1 MGNSKIPE
9 TIISNIGLI
18 PEDGLQYGQLGN
30 LIALFSISRNGN
42 LVPSS
47 VLRKHLIQ
55 IISRN
60 TLDGSY
66 TSGILG
72 IMIGVLFLKIN
83 GFIEIDF
90 DEIFYKQH
98 DKLMRFSDSLDMSSE
113 TSRFN
118 YLELLIY
125 EYLLAKNDSESSLAT
140 DVFEET
146 KIAEFYKLDDINDV
160 DKLYSY
166 SQLARR
172 FILLHNLDAPF
183 VTKKFV
189 NEFLTCIL
197 ESSKQNAVLSY
208 DSDFLVDAFRY
219 SKENKQDGILRLVT
233 DCIEDYIR
241 NIKFNSIHYK
251 EVISSYNLLS
261 VVKFAEAFKGA
272 ICCRIMDDMECRI
285 NDFGGLLCQNTKLE
299 VLMGLRGGLSRH
311 VIYKNDNL
319 VYKEAI
325 LL

>member
-113 TSRFN
+113 TSRFH
-118 YLELLIY
+118 YLEFLIY
-125 EYLLAKNDSESSLAT
+125 
-140 DVFEET
+140 
-146 KIAEFYKLDDINDV
+146 
-160 DKLYSY
+160 
-166 SQLARR
+166 
-172 FILLHNLDAPF
+172 
-183 VTKKFV
+183 
-189 NEFLTCIL
+189 
-197 ESSKQNAVLSY
+197 
-208 DSDFLVDAFRY
+208 
-219 SKENKQDGILRLVT
+219 
-233 DCIEDYIR
+233 
-241 NIKFNSIHYK
+241 
-251 EVISSYNLLS
+251 
-261 VVKFAEAFKGA
+261 
-272 ICCRIMDDMECRI
+272 
-285 NDFGGLLCQNTKLE
+285 
-299 VLMGLRGGLSRH
+299 
-311 VIYKNDNL
+311 
-319 VYKEAI
+319 
-325 LL
+325 